1 MPPSGIIAKPEGQL
15 FFSARFSVDTFFFL
29 SGFLVGK
36 CLLLSLSAL
45 VVLLCCDTNHYC
57 YY

>member
-29 SGFLVGK
+29 SGFLVGE
-36 CLLLSLSAL
+36 
-45 VVLLCCDTNHYC
+45 LLCYCCAAVTANNSDTL
-57 YY
+57 